1 MYHTS
6 GVLSVQNLVDSFI
19 LNTTVATHAA
29 YPHLSATLRSSATYF
44 PAPAYK
50 MVRTPPIVPLPGVA
64 EHTTWGS

>member
-29 YPHLSATLRSSATYF
+29 YPHLPATLRSSATYF

-50 MVRTPPIVPLPGVA
+50 MVRTPPHEYPLKA
-64 EHTTWGS
+64 